1 MALTFR
7 FAQETDTLLI
17 LQFIRELADY
27 EHLLDQV
34 VADEATLRDQLF
46 EKRRAEVLFAL
57 EDGAEVGFALF
68 FQNFSTFLGRA
79 GLYLEDLYVRPE
91 HRGKGYGKAFFRP
104 SPRSGTA
111 AAWSGGAWTGTPP
124 ASASTSPWGR
134 RPWRTGPFTALPD
147 RHCRGWQ
154 NRNLRLRKPMRFDIL
169 ESH

>member
-46 EKRRAEVLFAL
+46 EKRRAEVLFSWA
-57 EDGAEVGFALF
+57 
-68 FQNFSTFLGRA
+68 GRA
-79 GLYLEDLYVRPE
+79 CIWRTCMSGRSTGERDMARLSS
-91 HRGKGYGKAFFRP
+91 GGWRP

>member
-68 FQNFSTFLGRA
+68 FSKLLHLPGPGGPVSGGPVCPAGAPGKGIWQGFLPAAGGHRRGA
-79 GLYLEDLYVRPE
+79 GLRPP
-91 HRGKGYGKAFFRP
+91 GV
-104 SPRSGTA
+104 
-111 AAWSGGAWTGTPP
+111 GGAWTGTPP

-154 NRNLRLRKPMRFDIL
+154 KP
-169 ESH
+169 ESPVAETDEI

>member
-57 EDGAEVGFALF
+57 EELGQRWASPCFSKLLHLPGPGGPVSGGPVCPAGAPGKGIWQGFLPAA
-68 FQNFSTFLGRA
+68 GGHRRGA
-79 GLYLEDLYVRPE
+79 GLRPPGVVVPDWNTPQ
-91 HRGKGYGKAFFRP
+91 HRLLQVPG
-104 SPRSGTA
+104 
-111 AAWSGGAWTGTPP
+111 
-124 ASASTSPWGR
+124 GR
-134 RPWRTGPFTALPD
+134 RPWRDWTVYRLTGPAL
-147 RHCRGWQ
+147 Q
-154 NRNLRLRKPMRFDIL
+154 RLAEP
-169 ESH
+169 ESPVAETDEI

>member
-46 EKRRAEVLFAL
+46 EKRRASPC
-57 EDGAEVGFALF
+57 F
-68 FQNFSTFLGRA
+68 FKTSPPSWVGRA
-79 GLYLEDLYVRPE
+79 CIWRTCMSGRSTGERDMARLSS
-91 HRGKGYGKAFFRP
+91 GGWRP